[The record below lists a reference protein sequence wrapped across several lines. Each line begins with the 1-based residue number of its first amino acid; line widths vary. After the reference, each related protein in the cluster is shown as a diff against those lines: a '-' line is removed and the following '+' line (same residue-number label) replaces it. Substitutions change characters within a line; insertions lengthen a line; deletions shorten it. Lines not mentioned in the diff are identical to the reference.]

1 VEPTSAP
8 ARPAL
13 AVVLWWWAVTLA
25 VLVVLDDLTFGPF
38 FWAIS
43 RLAGPGW
50 AMAAVYAIYVPVQ
63 LFLVRRGTAEEP
75 GPVAHWFL
83 RRLDLERRFER
94 VGHNEERLHSR
105 VVGAGSAV
113 PLSLVIGG
121 VLPPL
126 LLWRRGFSAD
136 FVRRVAI
143 VTAVVYATEFA
154 LLHGLLPSL
163 V

>member
-1 VEPTSAP
+1 MEPAQAP
-8 ARPAL
+8 ARLPL

-50 AMAAVYAIYVPVQ
+50 AMAAVYAVYVPVQ

-94 VGHNEERLHSR
+94 VTHNEQRLRSG

-113 PLSLVIGG
+113 LLSLVIGG

-126 LLWRRGFSAD
+126 LLWRRGYPVE
-136 FVRRVAI
+136 FVRRLSVL
-143 VTAVVYATEFA
+143 TAFVYATEFA

-163 V
+163 G